1 MRLKISVSTNI
12 GNHRRNNEDNFYAN
26 GKKLTEGIS
35 DDFSASYTEE
45 AGDCA
50 IFAVCDGMGGES
62 CGEVASATAVNTLD
76 DFRTVINSA
85 PDIDAQTDA
94 VSAYAREAGV
104 RINREITK
112 AGGEKGGTTLTLA
125 CIKNDIISMYY
136 LGDSR
141 IYMFR
146 SGVLTR
152 LTRDHTV
159 ANDKIDSN
167 LLTEEEAEISPDRHR
182 LTMYL
187 GYDDEEEADRMKP
200 GFAGSYTLAGGE
212 RFLMCTDGLNE
223 MCSAEE
229 ISEVLSSSGTDVARK
244 LVEKALENG
253 GRDNVTCLVIEVD
266 N

>member
-12 GNHRRNNEDNFYAN
+12 GNYRRNNEDNFYAN

-35 DDFSASYTEE
+35 DDFSASYTED

-62 CGEVASATAVNTLD
+62 CGEVASATAVSTLD
-76 DFRTVINSA
+76 DFRTVINNA
-85 PDIDAQTDA
+85 ADNDEQINA
-94 VSAYAREAGV
+94 VNAYTREAGV
-104 RINREITK
+104 RINREIIK

-146 SGVLTR
+146 NGVLTR

-187 GYDDEEEADRMKP
+187 GYDDEDEQMKA

-223 MCSAEE
+223 MCSSEE
-229 ISEVLSSSGTDVARK
+229 ISAVLESSGSDVARK